1 MEGIRQQ
8 LLATALS
15 TESPTSREWVLLHAL
30 DRVQGQGQA
39 EEQSVV
45 AAETIKAVLDDVLG
59 SMAADASF
67 EVSAVESIVLGAA
80 LAQIHALLRSTVLV
94 AALQTSNAALFHCS
108 RLNSDAAL
116 LSHALTIAA
125 TDPALAPGLAIRF
138 RAMQWSTV
146 ECIRDNLYH
155 VTHAPLHWAR
165 RDLRAKVAALKLA
178 QFRNASV
185 LGILATQ
192 IHAHNE
198 GSSSIAVAPLDSLSL
213 LEDIAS
219 TLVSLPADAVKV
231 AQFTESHPH
240 HQPPV
245 FEPLEFDSLLTLNPA
260 PTPYSSSPAP
270 FSSASASGTIKRK
283 QSLKPPVRPSSDMRS
298 RYERALKL
306 LDTLETLESSFYV
319 VQKEYGTPSL
329 FKQYLVPSIATLSAG
344 LFIFGSVRINLESI
358 RGLITSATETA
369 MSLAQ
374 DYFLTPLQQVYSTIR
389 HKERR
394 LALMGA
400 DSLSSDLESLERMVV
415 DFAKDRHLGANDSDI
430 REMVQRGDLSIVLKS
445 YESDLKHPISQAVRG
460 DLIRTLLIQV
470 QKSKVDLELAMSALD
485 KLLAANELNFTIMSV
500 VPILFLS
507 YAAYTSARTFLR
519 RRNGLGREQVYEKI
533 RLSLGHVERIL
544 NRANNGGRIDEVGGV
559 LQGLSFEEYGL
570 LLIELSSLGTL
581 GQAVPRKWRDRFLE
595 DVVELGDV
603 KWSVAQR
610 LETVKRITRW
620 YPFVQPKE

>member
-30 DRVQGQGQA
+30 DRVQGQA
-39 EEQSVV
+39 KEQSVV

-94 AALQTSNAALFHCS
+94 AALQTSNAALFHSS

-283 QSLKPPVRPSSDMRS
+283 QSLKPPV
-298 RYERALKL
+298 
-306 LDTLETLESSFYV
+306 
-319 VQKEYGTPSL
+319 
-329 FKQYLVPSIATLSAG
+329 
-344 LFIFGSVRINLESI
+344 
-358 RGLITSATETA
+358 
-369 MSLAQ
+369 
-374 DYFLTPLQQVYSTIR
+374 
-389 HKERR
+389 
-394 LALMGA
+394 
-400 DSLSSDLESLERMVV
+400 
-415 DFAKDRHLGANDSDI
+415 
-430 REMVQRGDLSIVLKS
+430 
-445 YESDLKHPISQAVRG
+445 
-460 DLIRTLLIQV
+460 
-470 QKSKVDLELAMSALD
+470 
-485 KLLAANELNFTIMSV
+485 
-500 VPILFLS
+500 
-507 YAAYTSARTFLR
+507 
-519 RRNGLGREQVYEKI
+519 
-533 RLSLGHVERIL
+533 
-544 NRANNGGRIDEVGGV
+544 
-559 LQGLSFEEYGL
+559 
-570 LLIELSSLGTL
+570 
-581 GQAVPRKWRDRFLE
+581 
-595 DVVELGDV
+595 
-603 KWSVAQR
+603 
-610 LETVKRITRW
+610 
-620 YPFVQPKE
+620 